1 MHGMNKAKKVFYDDK
16 GNMVKN
22 TNYKDKSKLII
33 SEIKPGTVVHKNGLK
48 LVDINWLNF
57 GVTLWFED
65 INGRRYP
72 MTDSVFLEYIKSN
85 PIDFGDKDIEFL
97 QRGSVYSIGFVE
109 GDKE

>member
-1 MHGMNKAKKVFYDDK
+1 MHGMNKAKTIYYDK
-16 GNMVKN
+16 NGNMVKN
-22 TNYKDKSKLII
+22 TNYKDKNKLIK
-33 SEIKPGTVVHKNGLK
+33 SEIEPGTVVRKKGLK
-48 LVDINWLNF
+48 LVNISWLNT

-65 INGRRYP
+65 ANGRLYP